1 ERRLGAALR
10 DRPRDAFVLST
21 KVGRLVRPAGRIPPD
36 ADIDRQELDGQPDAF
51 YAGTSGRQIVFDYSA
66 DGVLR
71 SIEESLERLG
81 LDRIDVAF
89 IHDPDDHWRAA
100 IEGAYP
106 ALHRLREQGVLRA
119 IGAGM
124 NQTAMLARFA

>member
-1 ERRLGAALR
+1 MAGPMR
-10 DRPRDAFVLST
+10 ST
-21 KVGRLVRPAGRIPPD
+21 PGPG
-36 ADIDRQELDGQPDAF
+36 
-51 YAGTSGRQIVFDYSA
+51 GRQIVFDYSA
-66 DGVLR
+66 DGVVR

-89 IHDPDDHWRAA
+89 IHDPDDHWQAA

-124 NQTAMLARFA
+124 NQAAMLARFARETEMDVFLVAGRYTLLDQDGATGAPAAVPRAAVSASWSAA